1 MDYMMLITLILSLLV
16 IVGSIVLVFKLF
28 EDSKPRVEYIV
39 LLAILA
45 AIGALGRIPSAAIPS
60 VQAASFIIIMV
71 GIVFGKETGFL
82 TGVLTAL
89 VSDLF
94 LGLGYW
100 TLFQMIAWGLMG
112 LTAGILASKL
122 ENKYFRAGFGLIWGF
137 FFGWITD
144 LSSMFYLSSI
154 NLTAILGIFAAGF
167 IYDLIHGI
175 TNAILL
181 LVFYGIFK
189 RIFLRSKGK
198 LMDTE
203 IETPN

>member
-1 MDYMMLITLILSLLV
+1 MDYIILTTLILSLLV

-45 AIGALGRIPSAAIPS
+45 AMGALGRIPSAAIPG

-94 LGLGYW
+94 MGLGYW
-100 TLFQMIAWGLMG
+100 TVFQMIAWGLMG
-112 LTAGILASKL
+112 LTAGILASKM
-122 ENKYFRAGFGLIWGF
+122 ENKYFRAGFGLMWGF

-144 LSSMFYLSSI
+144 LSMLFYLSSI

-167 IYDLIHGI
+167 VYDLIHGI
-175 TNAILL
+175 TNAILP
-181 LVFYGIFK
+181 LVFYGLFK

-203 IETPN
+203 IEISS